1 MSARRTTLIAA
12 LTAALL
18 VPVGAAV
25 ARQQEQQA
33 KPKAAAP
40 KAFNH
45 PGVLVSRA
53 QLDVVKAKVKA
64 GAQPWK
70 KAHDTMRA
78 SRFASLGY
86 TAKPRATVEC
96 GSRSNPNHGCSDER
110 EDGIAA
116 YTHALQWYITGDA
129 RHARKAIQIMDAWSP
144 VIKRHTN
151 HNAPLQTGWSG
162 ANWSRAA
169 EIIAHTGGGW
179 SAAGINR
186 FKTMLRTVYLPTV
199 IKGSPNTNG
208 NWELIM
214 TDAAIGIAVFL
225 DDRASFD
232 KAVTTWRGR
241 VPAYFYVKSD
251 GAQPRTPPGSNKN
264 TKAKL
269 LTYWHNQAR
278 LETGLAQETCRDFG
292 HTGWGLD
299 AAAHAAETARHQ
311 GVDLYTGA
319 RERLVSAMEFHA
331 SYELGRPAPS
341 WLCKGSLKK
350 GLGPTPELLYNH
362 FHNRAKVTMPE
373 TKRLIETRSRPTG
386 AGHFIAWETLTHAQN
401 P

>member
-1 MSARRTTLIAA
+1 M
-12 LTAALL
+12 
-18 VPVGAAV
+18 
-25 ARQQEQQA
+25 
-33 KPKAAAP
+33 
-40 KAFNH
+40 
-45 PGVLVSRA
+45 LVSSS
-53 QLDVVKAKVKA
+53 QLDVVKARVKA

-70 KAHDTMRA
+70 KAYDTMRA
-78 SRFASLGY
+78 SRFASLSY
-86 TAKPRATVEC
+86 TAKPRENVEC
-96 GSRSNPNHGCSDER
+96 GPTSNPNRGCSEER

-129 RHARKAIQIMDAWSP
+129 RYAKKAIQIMDAWSP

-169 EIIAHTGGGW
+169 EIIAHTNAGW
-179 SAAGINR
+179 SAAGVNR

-232 KAVTTWRGR
+232 KAVKTWRGR
-241 VPAYFYVKSD
+241 VPAYIYVKSD
-251 GAQPRTPPGSNKN
+251 GALPRSAPGSRKD
-264 TKAKL
+264 TKAELVK
-269 LTYWHNQAR
+269 YWHNQQR

-299 AAAHAAETARHQ
+299 AAAHVAETARHQ
-311 GVDLYTGA
+311 GVDLYAEA
-319 RERLVSAMEFHA
+319 RERLVSSMEFHA
-331 SYELGRPAPS
+331 SYELGKAVPS
-341 WLCKGSLKK
+341 WLCGGSLKK
-350 GLGPTPELLYNH
+350 GLGHTPELLYNH
-362 FHNRAKVTMPE
+362 FHNRAGANMPE
-373 TKRLIETRSRPTG
+373 TKRLIETKSRPTG
-386 AGHFIAWETLTHAQN
+386 AGHFIAWETLTHASN